1 MYKIDRSKFVYAF
14 HIEHM
19 NKAGHVAAAPGTL
32 ACPSRSARRKSV
44 FTEPFL
50 YTEIVKT
57 DKN

>member
-32 ACPSRSARRKSV
+32 AAALGAKVSLPNHSYILKS
-44 FTEPFL
+44 
-50 YTEIVKT
+50 
-57 DKN
+57 